1 MTIKVLSQAAGI
13 RIRTS
18 EVCHKATS
26 AHSATGRYC
35 LLRDLVKL
43 WVWRET
49 ETEVMKRHWLR
60 IYTGAPI
67 EKCPQQTYT
76 GFQALGVAFERQGRS
91 MKKKGISTQR
101 DKVAKG
107 IVRNSCHLVRHLR
120 RKRPQISFNKYKARR
135 VTLNR
140 RRQLNNKH
148 VTAKP
153 KDQNEKKRTG
163 AERREMQLSTID
175 H

>member
-1 MTIKVLSQAAGI
+1 MPQGHECSLSYRKVLSLAGLGEI
-13 RIRTS
+13 MGLARDRNGGHGKTLTTNLHGSTDREMPPANIHWFPSIGRC
-18 EVCHKATS
+18 VRKAGQI
-26 AHSATGRYC
+26 H
-35 LLRDLVKL
+35 
-43 WVWRET
+43 E
-49 ETEVMKRHWLR
+49 
-60 IYTGAPI
+60 
-67 EKCPQQTYT
+67 
-76 GFQALGVAFERQGRS
+76 
-91 MKKKGISTQR
+91 KKGISTQR

-153 KDQNEKKRTG
+153 KDQNEKNEQEQNAAKCNYL
-163 AERREMQLSTID
+163 Q
-175 H
+175 